1 VRIRPALGEPITRAD
16 VETSLW
22 KGGSIALRV
31 QCADEGRYVAEEVD
45 ASPPS

>member
-1 VRIRPALGEPITRAD
+1 